1 MVESWNGS
9 TWTETTDLNTARNG
23 VGGDGVTT
31 NAIVS
36 GGSNPGET
44 EGIGNTEQWN
54 GSAWTEVGD
63 LNQVRYF
70 ADVTGYIIQQ

>member
-1 MVESWNGS
+1 MAL
-9 TWTETTDLNTARNG
+9 D
-23 VGGDGVTT
+23 
-31 NAIVS
+31 
-36 GGSNPGET
+36 PGET

-70 ADVTGYIIQQ
+70 ADVTGLYTYGNNNWWMALRHQENWQTRNLGQ